1 MNGKQHLGEPET
13 YWNRAGEISYAQAMY
28 RSADV
33 ERHVRLRLWNFAI
46 KIADEIRIPNSG
58 RVLDLGC
65 GDGAFANEALASR
78 YSAID
83 GYDLAPAAIERAN
96 ARASGPHLKFFTTD
110 LVTLNYSALPRYDGA
125 FLIGILHHIKAAT
138 PDVLRSL
145 AQVTDKIVVL
155 EPNGNNVIRKLLE
168 FTPSYRRAGED
179 SFRSQEMIDIFSGA
193 GWRVIVRRRLNLFP
207 NFTPNFIYRL
217 LAPIEPYI
225 EGNSLLNAICTV
237 NMFGAVRQ

>member
-1 MNGKQHLGEPET
+1 MNSKQHLGEPET

-168 FTPSYRRAGED
+168 LTPSYRRAGED